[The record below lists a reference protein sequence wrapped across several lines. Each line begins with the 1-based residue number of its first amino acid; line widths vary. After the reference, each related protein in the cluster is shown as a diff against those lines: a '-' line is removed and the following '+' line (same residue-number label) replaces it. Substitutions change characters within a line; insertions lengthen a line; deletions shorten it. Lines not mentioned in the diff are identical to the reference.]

1 MVELA
6 RPVPDRSHFRFLPP
20 QAFLDAF
27 CRVEEIPPETLGEA
41 HFANVPHG
49 LGISVED
56 MYEPLVCNIL
66 CSVAF

>member
-6 RPVPDRSHFRFLPP
+6 RPMPDRSHFRFLPP

-27 CRVEEIPPETLGEA
+27 CHVEGSSSETLGEA

-49 LGISVED
+49 LDISVED
-56 MYEPLVCNIL
+56 MYKPLVRNLL
-66 CSVAF
+66 CSIAL